1 MISRGKGQS
10 AVASA
15 SYRSGEALYS
25 ELDIETKSYGKRTVQ
40 PDTFI
45 DAPEHA
51 PEWVYNRERLWN
63 EVEFHENKLNSQ
75 LAREVRVALPIEI
88 DHETQK
94 KLLQEY
100 VKENFVNR
108 GMVADVSIHRDIEHN
123 PHAHILLTIRPFD
136 ENGEW
141 GSKQKRE
148 YLKDENDNF
157 IYDDKGKKKFKKVE
171 LTDWNSKSTL
181 LEWRK
186 NCAEIINHYYK
197 ENDIPNRVSHESYK
211 ARGIEKS
218 PLQRLNRI
226 EYNLEKEEQE
236 KAKSNNEEY
245 VPITRYGQIN
255 YERQKAN
262 RELEFI
268 NQKIVDL
275 QEYREKV
282 KSETE
287 KELNKIRDNA
297 ILSKEDWD
305 AVKVVVARTKG
316 FVNLEVAKDTVKRVD
331 FWKQKLDNQRL
342 DIDSFGKT
350 LASANT
356 LYQNNPKD
364 VLKYG
369 FIPSEFENQYSTKK
383 EEYKSMI
390 EDFNKKTMAYNEL
403 NQHSRRAYTLQK
415 SFVDEEFK
423 FLYPK
428 YQDINTN
435 NDKISD
441 LKSYYV
447 DLFRK
452 EGVVRYKIPELELD
466 SYKYSDVHV
475 KSEFLLKDWK
485 NNVNSLVILE
495 RTKRKLQ
502 NEFNEHFKDWDAEK
516 VFQKSVQF
524 TKTNEQISSKENVK
538 EKLTG
543 KLDEH
548 LKVLYPDVTNDSLSL
563 LPPESKARV
572 LELNVKDESTGIFT
586 KDLMSIEKEIKED
599 LHKFGPKKFE
609 ENGPGPYIHSASASA
624 GDLFN
629 NIVFTSH
636 QNQERDNDLER
647 RRKRAKKRN
656 SKAKKNHRDIG
667 ENEL

>member
-1 MISRGKGQS
+1 
-10 AVASA
+10 
-15 SYRSGEALYS
+15 
-25 ELDIETKSYGKRTVQ
+25 
-40 PDTFI
+40 
-45 DAPEHA
+45 
-51 PEWVYNRERLWN
+51 
-63 EVEFHENKLNSQ
+63 
-75 LAREVRVALPIEI
+75 
-88 DHETQK
+88 
-94 KLLQEY
+94 
-100 VKENFVNR
+100 
-108 GMVADVSIHRDIEHN
+108 
-123 PHAHILLTIRPFD
+123 
-136 ENGEW
+136 
-141 GSKQKRE
+141 
-148 YLKDENDNF
+148 
-157 IYDDKGKKKFKKVE
+157 
-171 LTDWNSKSTL
+171 
-181 LEWRK
+181 
-186 NCAEIINHYYK
+186 
-197 ENDIPNRVSHESYK
+197 
-211 ARGIEKS
+211 
-218 PLQRLNRI
+218 
-226 EYNLEKEEQE
+226 
-236 KAKSNNEEY
+236 
-245 VPITRYGQIN
+245 
-255 YERQKAN
+255 
-262 RELEFI
+262 
-268 NQKIVDL
+268 
-275 QEYREKV
+275 
-282 KSETE
+282 
-287 KELNKIRDNA
+287 
-297 ILSKEDWD
+297 
-305 AVKVVVARTKG
+305 
-316 FVNLEVAKDTVKRVD
+316 
-331 FWKQKLDNQRL
+331 
-342 DIDSFGKT
+342 T

-609 ENGPGPYIHSASASA
+609 EN
-624 GDLFN
+624 
-629 NIVFTSH
+629 
-636 QNQERDNDLER
+636 
-647 RRKRAKKRN
+647 
-656 SKAKKNHRDIG
+656 
-667 ENEL
+667 